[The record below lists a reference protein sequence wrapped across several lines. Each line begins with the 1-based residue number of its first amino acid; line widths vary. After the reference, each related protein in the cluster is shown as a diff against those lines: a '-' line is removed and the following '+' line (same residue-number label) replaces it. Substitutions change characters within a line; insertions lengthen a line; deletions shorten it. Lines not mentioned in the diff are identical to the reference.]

1 MPNWQG
7 ILVSRQWQPRSLA
20 DPMAIP
26 AGIATLDAWLYH
38 LETLHPQKIDLSL
51 ERVTEVAQRLG
62 VRPAT
67 PQTIT
72 VAGTNGKGSCVAAIA
87 ALLSAQDISVGC
99 YTSPHLLR
107 FNERITINGT
117 AVDDQEI
124 MAAFAAI
131 ESARGDIS
139 LSYFEF
145 ATLAALVIFRW
156 RNVTCQILEVG
167 LGGRLDAV
175 NLIDADA
182 CVITSIGLDHTE
194 WLGDTR
200 DLIAVEKAAVARSS
214 RPAVVAEQ
222 DPPASLIP
230 ALEEVGAEILLLGR
244 DWQLQSTAVAL
255 PDGSVFGLPRLASL
269 QPSNLGAA
277 ITLLW
282 SLGLLPSEEQGGAA
296 LDYLAVPGRQQ
307 RVVHEGR
314 RWLFD
319 VAHNEE
325 SVQCLAAALEAELHS
340 AGTHFIF
347 GAMVDKP
354 LRAMLSRLMPLATSW
369 HLPTHEDVPRAAQP
383 SHLAEH
389 IAALDSQ
396 ARVHEYASPQGA
408 YEAVLDMA
416 GADDRIVVFGSF
428 ITVGAQMHCLN
439 VKASARVLS

>member
-1 MPNWQG
+1 M
-7 ILVSRQWQPRSLA
+7 SRQWQLRSLA
-20 DPMAIP
+20 EPMAIP
-26 AGIATLDAWLYH
+26 AGIGTLDAWLCH

-51 ERVTEVAQRLG
+51 DRVAKVAQRLG

-107 FNERITINGT
+107 FNERITVNG
-117 AVDDQEI
+117 AAADDQEI
-124 MAAFAAI
+124 MAAFAEI

-156 RNVTCQILEVG
+156 RNVTYQILEVG

-194 WLGDTR
+194 MLGDTR
-200 DLIAVEKAAVARSS
+200 DLIAIEKAAVARSG
-214 RPAVVAEQ
+214 RPAVVAEL

-230 ALEEVGAEILLLGR
+230 AIEEAGGDILLLGR
-244 DWQLQSTAVAL
+244 EWQLQDAAVTL
-255 PDGSVFGLPRLASL
+255 PDGSVFGLPKLASL

-277 ITLLW
+277 ITVLW
-282 SLGLLPSEEQGGAA
+282 SLGKLPSEEQGSVA
-296 LDYLAVPGRQQ
+296 LNHLAVPGRQQ

-325 SVQCLAAALEAELHS
+325 SVNCLAAALEAEPHS
-340 AGTHFIF
+340 AGTHFVF

-354 LRAMLSRLMPLATSW
+354 LRAMLARLMPLATTW

-383 SHLAEH
+383 SYLAEH
-389 IAALDSQ
+389 IAELDPE
-396 ARVHEYASPQGA
+396 ARIYEYASPQGA

-416 GADDRIVVFGSF
+416 AANDRIVVFGSF
-428 ITVGAQMHCLN
+428 ITVGAQMHCLQ
-439 VKASARVLS
+439 VKAAAGASS